1 MVFCGESIITEIS
14 VYVSFY
20 MSEFIIQSTDTFKGM
35 AWCMDLGG
43 PMSGCPIGRK
53 RLFRGGE
60 RADLRERRGR
70 QRGFS
75 EKENRPFVKNYKKIA
90 CKI

>member
-1 MVFCGESIITEIS
+1 MGP
-14 VYVSFY
+14 
-20 MSEFIIQSTDTFKGM
+20 
-35 AWCMDLGG
+35 GG
-43 PMSGCPIGRK
+43 PMSGCPMGRK
-53 RLFRGGE
+53 RLFRRGE
-60 RADLRERRGR
+60 RADIGERRGR